1 MSILIDEHT
10 KVTVQGITGRDGSFH
25 TKMMLDYGT
34 QVVAGVTPG
43 KEGQHVDKV
52 PVFDT
57 MEKAV
62 QVSGATASVI
72 FVPAKFAAAAIS
84 EAADSGVTLIACI
97 TEGVPALEM
106 VDLYHQLK
114 QKGVRLIGPNCP
126 GVISPGQCKIGIM
139 PAHIHKPGR
148 VGVISRS
155 GTLTYEI
162 VYNLT
167 QADMGQSTCIGIGG
181 DPIVGTGFIDLLEM
195 FEQDD
200 ETDAVV
206 IIGEIGGQEEEK
218 AAAYIRSSMQK
229 KVVAFISG
237 RTAPPG
243 KRMGHAGAI
252 ISDGKGG
259 AQEKVSALRDA
270 GVIVADRPDQ
280 IPDALKG
287 IST

>member
-1 MSILIDEHT
+1 MSILIDDQT
-10 KVTVQGITGRDGSFH
+10 KVIVQGITGRDGSFH

-34 QVVAGVTPG
+34 RVVAGVTPG
-43 KEGQHVDKV
+43 KEGQRVGKV

-72 FVPAKFAAAAIS
+72 FVPARFAAAAIG

-106 VDLYHQLK
+106 VDLYHELK
-114 QKGVRLIGPNCP
+114 QKGVRLID
-126 GVISPGQCKIGIM
+126 
-139 PAHIHKPGR
+139 KPGR

-167 QADMGQSTCIGIGG
+167 QAEMGQSTCIGIGG

-280 IPDALKG
+280 VPDALKG